1 MDKAQTDPVSEAPA
15 APQEERA
22 ARHLRVLARLTEI
35 QMEVVEA
42 TRTEAVEAPQPGV
55 DYCRRITGI
64 ARSVRLTVLLEDKLS
79 RPPEEWPQQAGQA
92 AAADRSRSRL
102 RVTMA
107 MGAAVIAGDEI
118 EQDEANR
125 RFVEMTERLDRPE
138 LAELIETW
146 PPVVAVARLCRMFG
160 LPAEAQRWLDQGD
173 AGLAEV
179 AVQLSDDAEAAPD
192 QAEPLDRAEPLDQ
205 GKIRRRLRV
214 IMALAAGIRAGTE
227 DKDEYKRRF
236 GEMAG
241 QMDRPELVEI
251 SESCPAAE
259 AVARL
264 CPMFGLPADQAERWV
279 EESDRR
285 LARLDLAPV
294 EADPPVDDVPEAADT
309 G

>member
-1 MDKAQTDPVSEAPA
+1 MDKAQTHPVSEARPA
-15 APQEERA
+15 PLDERA

-42 TRTEAVEAPQPGV
+42 ARAEAVEAPQPGV

-64 ARSVRLTVLLEDKLS
+64 ARSVRLTVLLEDRLS

-107 MGAAVIAGDEI
+107 MGAAVVAGGEI

-125 RFVEMTERLDRPE
+125 RFAEMTERLDRPD

-160 LPAEAQRWLDQGD
+160 LPAEAQRWLDLGD

-179 AVQLSDDAEAAPD
+179 AVQLSDDAAAAD
-192 QAEPLDRAEPLDQ
+192 QAEPSDPAEPLDQ

-227 DKDEYKRRF
+227 DQDEYKRRF

-264 CPMFGLPADQAERWV
+264 CPRFRLPADQAERWV

-285 LARLDLAPV
+285 LAKLDLAPV
-294 EADPPVDDVPEAADT
+294 EADPLEIADT